1 MIGGRGEGP
10 VAGRVALY
18 PSSFECLAFMNKK
31 LCLWKWYKR
40 APPLSVHSTIP
51 LPHLGPVEAARQP
64 TTAWCQCQPDVDKP
78 VPSPSPAAG
87 RHTPLSP
94 PRETPPHKTTLPPPP
109 PHPQKPL
116 NGGSSAPHPPQS
128 RLLPPAGQAVKPPT
142 ARVERPASPPRE
154 PPLCKSNIH
163 LRGSL
168 DRGTA
173 KEIAPI

>member
-1 MIGGRGEGP
+1 MIGGRGEGL

-18 PSSFECLAFMNKK
+18 PSSFSCLAFMIKK

-64 TTAWCQCQPDVDKP
+64 ATAWCQCQPDVDKP

-109 PHPQKPL
+109 PHPPKPL
-116 NGGSSAPHPPQS
+116 NGRVGGAASPAKN
-128 RLLPPAGQAVKPPT
+128 RLLPSAGQTVS
-142 ARVERPASPPRE
+142 PA
-154 PPLCKSNIH
+154 
-163 LRGSL
+163 
-168 DRGTA
+168 TA
-173 KEIAPI
+173 KVEGPSTPALKITPTYWFATQPRKQRGF